1 MSKGKKQ
8 KRKYLADAVK
18 GAPSAETTKLPPPPH
33 PMIESI
39 VVRDVATYAHEG
51 VAFDNLQLINFIYGG
66 NGCGKTTLSRLLAST
81 EPEKEYPHCEIHWT
95 TKPIQTLVYNKDFR
109 DRNLSE
115 NIPGVFT
122 LGEQRVEAM
131 QEMDRMRQEAEA
143 SEQMAERLARRMAEC
158 EDQKNGQMARLRDR
172 LWQNVFKPNELF
184 KDCLRGY
191 ITKGK
196 FTDRLVELKH
206 QHVDDVPQRVLGYRV
221 EDVEELRNRYHKLYD
236 EQEPQPMPLM
246 PMPKEEFQA
255 VMEVAEKPSWGRSIV
270 GSADVPIAALIE
282 KLNIADWVRQGQL
295 NALRRNSEVCPFCQQ
310 KTVTKD
316 FRKQLNDFFDQNY
329 LAELQRITDESKRYA
344 GHSARLIATLEEV
357 AAEARMDKEGNRGKW
372 YEVMNADQFTVHV
385 EKLKASLE
393 ANHQRMAEKVK
404 NPGMKVEF
412 NDIRTTMMA
421 VWEMLGEANA
431 SINAYND
438 MVTNLVAERERLTAD
453 VWRYMVAQ
461 AEAEVKRT
469 EDLLARKDKEIK
481 KLAAE
486 KAQAEEKTRQL
497 AEAIKEKEQQITS
510 VQPAINR
517 INNALK
523 KFGFTGFS
531 IKPSPD
537 HKNQYQICRS
547 DGSLASQTL
556 SEGELTFITFLYYMQ
571 LVHGS
576 KKSVNLK
583 EPKVLVIDDP
593 ISSLDSNVLFVVSQ
607 LVRQVV
613 EEVRGGKGDIKQVIV
628 MTHNVYFHKEAT
640 FINTRANTD
649 KDTHHYVLFK
659 RGGVSAVE
667 ACGRENPIK
676 GSYEML
682 WKELRQWKDH
692 VADMDNVKLQNV
704 LRRIIEYYFIIF
716 GGHKRNTLFPG
727 NFSKDPEEMA
737 IVTSFARWFDQ
748 GSHDI
753 FDDLFVENPRSM
765 NEKYMT
771 VFRQLFV
778 RLGHE
783 AHYKMMM
790 GEN

>member
-18 GAPSAETTKLPPPPH
+18 GTQTKETTTLPPPPH
-33 PMIESI
+33 PMIDRI
-39 VVRDVATYAHEG
+39 VIRDVATYGHEG
-51 VAFDNLQLINFIYGG
+51 VAFDNLQLANFIYGG
-66 NGCGKTTLSRLLAST
+66 NGCGKTTLSRVLAST
-81 EPEKEYPHCEIHWT
+81 EPEKEFPTCEIHWT

-131 QEMDRMRQEAEA
+131 QEMERMRQEAEEN
-143 SEQMAERLARRMAEC
+143 EQMADRLQRKIAEC
-158 EDQKNGQMARLRDR
+158 EDQKNGQWARLRDR
-172 LWQNVFKPNELF
+172 LWQNVYRPNELF
-184 KDCLRGY
+184 KECMRGY
-191 ITKGK
+191 CNKMK
-196 FTDRLVELKH
+196 FTERLVDLKH

-221 EDVEELRNRYHKLYD
+221 EDLEELRNRYHKLYD
-236 EQEPQPMPLM
+236 EQDPQPMPLM
-246 PMPKEEFQA
+246 PMPKEEFQM
-255 VMEVAEKPSWGRSIV
+255 VM
-270 GSADVPIAALIE
+270 
-282 KLNIADWVRQGQL
+282 
-295 NALRRNSEVCPFCQQ
+295 
-310 KTVTKD
+310 
-316 FRKQLNDFFDQNY
+316 
-329 LAELQRITDESKRYA
+329 
-344 GHSARLIATLEEV
+344 EV

-393 ANHQRMAEKVK
+393 TNHQRMAEKVK

-421 VWEMLGEANA
+421 VWEMLSDANG
-431 SINAYND
+431 SINTYNE
-438 MVTNLVAERERLTAD
+438 MVTNLVVERGRLTAD
-453 VWRYMVAQ
+453 VWRFLVTQ
-461 AEAEVKRT
+461 AEGEVKRA

-481 KLAAE
+481 KLTAE
-486 KAQAEEKTRQL
+486 KTQAEERVRQL
-497 AEAIKEKEQQITS
+497 TEAIKEKEQQVTS

-576 KKSVNLK
+576 KKGVNLK

-593 ISSLDSNVLFVVSQ
+593 ISSLDSNVLFVVST
-607 LVRQVV
+607 LVRQVL
-613 EEVRGGKGDIKQVIV
+613 EEARSGKSDIKQVIV

-649 KDTHHYVLFK
+649 KDTHHFVLFK
-659 RGGVSAVE
+659 RGGASAVE

-682 WKELRQWKDH
+682 WKELREWKDH

-727 NFSKDPEEMA
+727 NFSKDPEETA
-737 IVTSFARWFDQ
+737 IVTSFARWYDQ

-765 NEKYMT
+765 NEKYMS
-771 VFRQLFV
+771 VFKRLFV
-778 RLGHE
+778 ALGHE

-790 GEN
+790 HEN